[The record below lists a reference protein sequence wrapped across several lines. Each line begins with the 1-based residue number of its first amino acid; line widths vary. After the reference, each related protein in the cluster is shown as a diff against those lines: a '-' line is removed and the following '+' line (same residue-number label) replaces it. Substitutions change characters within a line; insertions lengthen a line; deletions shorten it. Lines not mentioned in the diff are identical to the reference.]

1 MNNFFINLFCFIIS
15 KRLIVIDDLE
25 FQGKNVSSENKF
37 PFIPFKDIRLISWL
51 LNNIAYRI
59 FYNQQTATKFS
70 PDFLENIKKALTG
83 LYDRDKR
90 LKINGENFW
99 IIEKEILEKVE

>member
-1 MNNFFINLFCFIIS
+1 
-15 KRLIVIDDLE
+15 
-25 FQGKNVSSENKF
+25 
-37 PFIPFKDIRLISWL
+37 
-51 LNNIAYRI
+51 
-59 FYNQQTATKFS
+59 
-70 PDFLENIKKALTG
+70 LENIKKALTG

>member
-1 MNNFFINLFCFIIS
+1 M
-15 KRLIVIDDLE
+15 
-25 FQGKNVSSENKF
+25 
-37 PFIPFKDIRLISWL
+37 
-51 LNNIAYRI
+51 AYRI
-59 FYNQQTATKFS
+59 FYNQQTVNKFS

-99 IIEKEILEKVE
+99 IIEKEMLA